1 MSSPE
6 IAPKSVA
13 PPGTCDCHIH
23 IYGPTDKY
31 PEAPTSP
38 FPVPDAPVGAYR
50 RTMETLGI
58 DRVVV
63 VQPSA
68 YGKDNSCTLDAIA
81 ELGPIARGV
90 AVVDTETTDQ
100 ELDRLTAAGIR
111 GVRFH
116 MLPGGVLPW
125 DILEEMAARVEA
137 FGWHVQLQ
145 MDGRNLPGR
154 EETLRRLPGTLVIDH
169 TGKFLEPV
177 PVDHP
182 GFQTLLQL
190 LETGR
195 VWIKLS
201 APYETSKVGAPSY
214 ADVGTLAKALIAA
227 APERMLWA
235 SNWPH
240 PSAQDNPPDDAML
253 MATLLEW
260 MGDEATSHR
269 ILVDNP
275 AILYGFDETKGT
287 A

>member
-1 MSSPE
+1 MSSSE
-6 IAPKSVA
+6 TAAKGKAPA
-13 PPGTCDCHIH
+13 GTCDCHIH

-38 FPVPDAPVGAYR
+38 FPAPDAPVGAYR
-50 RTMETLGI
+50 KMMARLGV

-63 VQPSA
+63 VQPAA
-68 YGKDNSCTLDAIA
+68 YAKDNRCTLDAIA
-81 ELGPIARGV
+81 ELGPIARGI
-90 AVVDTETTDQ
+90 AVVDTQTTDE
-100 ELDRLTAAGIR
+100 ELDRMTAAGIR

-125 DILEEMAARVEA
+125 DILEEMAARVQA

-145 MDGRNLPGR
+145 LDGRNLPER
-154 EETLRRLPGTLVIDH
+154 EDMLKRLPGTLVIDH

-177 PVDHP
+177 TTDHP
-182 GFQTLLQL
+182 GFQTLLRL
-190 LETGR
+190 LESGR

-201 APYETSKVGAPSY
+201 APYETSKVGPPSY

-240 PSAQDNPPDDAML
+240 PSAQDNLPDDTVL
-253 MATLLEW
+253 MSAILEW
-260 MGDEATSHR
+260 MGNEATRRR

-275 AILYGFDETKGT
+275 AQLYGFDKTTGEG
-287 A
+287 

>member
-1 MSSPE
+1 VSSSE
-6 IAPKSVA
+6 TAPKAKA

-50 RTMETLGI
+50 RMMQTLGI

-68 YGKDNSCTLDAIA
+68 YGKDNRCALDAIA
-81 ELGPIARGV
+81 ELGPIARGI

-100 ELDRLTAAGIR
+100 ELDRMTAAGIR

-145 MDGRNLPGR
+145 LDGRNLPER
-154 EETLRRLPGTLVIDH
+154 EQLLTRLPGTLVIDH

-177 PVDHP
+177 PVEHP
-182 GFQTLLQL
+182 GFQTLLRL
-190 LETGR
+190 VGTGR

-214 ADVGTLAKALIAA
+214 ADVGTLAKVLIAA

-240 PSAQDNPPDDAML
+240 PSAQANPPDDAVL
-253 MATLLEW
+253 MAALLDW
-260 MGDEATSHR
+260 MGDEATRHR

-275 AILYGFDETKGT
+275 ASLYGFDKMKGT

>member
-1 MSSPE
+1 
-6 IAPKSVA
+6 
-13 PPGTCDCHIH
+13 
-23 IYGPTDKY
+23 
-31 PEAPTSP
+31 
-38 FPVPDAPVGAYR
+38 
-50 RTMETLGI
+50 METLGI

-68 YGKDNSCTLDAIA
+68 YGKDNSCTLHAIA

-145 MDGRNLPGR
+145 MDGRNLPER
-154 EETLRRLPGTLVIDH
+154 EEMLSRLPGALVIDH

-182 GFQTLLQL
+182 GFRTLLRL
-190 LETGR
+190 LDNGR
-195 VWIKLS
+195 VWVKLS
-201 APYETSKVGAPSY
+201 APYETSIVGAPSY

-253 MATLLEW
+253 MGTLLEW
-260 MGDEATSHR
+260 MGDEATRHR

-275 AILYGFDETKGT
+275 ANLYGFNETTGEG
-287 A
+287 

>member
-1 MSSPE
+1 MSKSE
-6 IAPKSVA
+6 TAPKFKA
-13 PPGTCDCHIH
+13 PAGTCDCHIH
-23 IYGPTDKY
+23 IYGPTDTY

-38 FPVPDAPVGAYR
+38 FPVPNAPVGAYR
-50 RTMETLGI
+50 EMMETLGI

-68 YGKDNSCTLDAIA
+68 YAKDNRCTLDAIA
-81 ELGPIARGV
+81 ELGPIARGI

-100 ELDRLTAAGIR
+100 ELDRMTAAGIR

-145 MDGRNLPGR
+145 LDGRNLPDR
-154 EETLRRLPGTLVIDH
+154 EEMLRRLPGTLVIDH

-177 PVDHP
+177 STGHP
-182 GFQTLLQL
+182 GFQSLLRL
-190 LETGR
+190 LESGR

-240 PSAQDNPPDDAML
+240 PSAQANPPDDVVL
-253 MATLLEW
+253 MAALLDW
-260 MGDEATSHR
+260 MGDEATRHR

-275 AILYGFDETKGT
+275 AALYGFSETTG
-287 A
+287 